1 MQKVKNLVLGGGPAG
16 YCAAIKLG
24 QLKQEC
30 LVVEKT
36 RMGGTC
42 LNVGCIPSKAL
53 IHAAAEY
60 QKISQEFPKIG
71 ISVASPSIDW
81 QKTIQWKDKLVHKIT
96 QGVEFLLKKNQV
108 KILYGTGELL
118 DKNLVKVKTL
128 DNKEEEIQAENIILA
143 TGSSVI
149 ELPQFPL
156 DHKKIIFYR
165 FARSRK
171 IA

>member
-71 ISVASPSIDW
+71 ISIASPSIDW

-96 QGVEFLLKKNQV
+96 QGVEFLLKKIRSKYFTAQ
-108 KILYGTGELL
+108 
-118 DKNLVKVKTL
+118 
-128 DNKEEEIQAENIILA
+128 
-143 TGSSVI
+143 GSC
-149 ELPQFPL
+149 
-156 DHKKIIFYR
+156 
-165 FARSRK
+165 
-171 IA
+171 